1 MIAIT
6 FEEHGDVIVFN
17 IAGEFFIESVE
28 FAEKTWNQI
37 VQKNPRV
44 VGINCREIKFI
55 DSSAI
60 GVLVKFLNNS
70 SKLNIQ
76 LIFFD
81 LNDTILN
88 VFKTA
93 KLGNF
98 FTILDKEQ
106 FQYQYLK

>member
-6 FEEHGDVIVFN
+6 FEEHGDVIVFT

-28 FAEKTWNQI
+28 SAEKTWNQI
-37 VQKNPRV
+37 VQKQPRV
-44 VGINCREIKFI
+44 VGIDCHEIKFI

-60 GVLVKFLNNS
+60 GVLVKFPNNS
-70 SKLNIQ
+70 TKLNIQ

-81 LNDTILN
+81 LNETIFN

-98 FTILDKEQ
+98 FTIMDKEQ
-106 FQYQYLK
+106 FRNQFLK